1 MVELSPAWKTRFSSE
16 ILDVENGSLDEME
29 RGKKD
34 LSGNLSLMSGIGIT
48 VPFFNIDSRKK
59 IPVVWDLWSAVAVG
73 GGQLRTEG
81 WEARGEG
88 VVVVGD
94 STALDG
100 DALDRRNIGL
110 VWLFP
115 VGLFQYRI
123 R

>member
-34 LSGNLSLMSGIGIT
+34 LSGNLSLMSGTGIT

-73 GGQLRTEG
+73 GGQLRE
-81 WEARGEG
+81 
-88 VVVVGD
+88 
-94 STALDG
+94 
-100 DALDRRNIGL
+100 
-110 VWLFP
+110 
-115 VGLFQYRI
+115 
-123 R
+123 